1 MGLVTFFMSVFQMEQ
16 KDYPH
21 VYHTEDGKLCSMGQ
35 HCSGFLRVLYDALI
49 GLGYDGDTSVYR
61 C

>member
-1 MGLVTFFMSVFQMEQ
+1 MSVFQMEQ